1 MALTVLAHDD
11 TDAGLERLGDLT
23 ALPSRSVDRRAED
36 FMVMNQKNTG
46 SGLIEKLSDGW
57 INK

>member
-1 MALTVLAHDD
+1 VALTVLAQDD
-11 TDAGLERLGDLT
+11 TDAALGRLGDLT

-36 FMVMNQKNTG
+36 FMVMNQKNSG
-46 SGLIEKLSDGW
+46 SGLIEKLSGGW